1 MKIIKLPKKYKSL
14 LHFYAS
20 KGGVIDYIC
29 LESEPGDTP
38 GYELYES
45 AVKLALSVIE
55 QETNHP
61 LDADYTHMKGHKITL
76 EQFVGSHFSFERNAL
91 VVRGK
96 TSPHLNDYFIAGD
109 AETPS
114 KIVRISEGDYLADGY
129 AAAFANPPYPMQ
141 LDATNLNQLFIQING
156 SFFGGL
162 IASLEIYDWSG
173 TWSKYFEAGAEWWGA
188 YLWTV
193 FNKDTHQLVTI
204 GASSTD

>member
-1 MKIIKLPKKYKSL
+1 MKIRNPHKKLKSL
-14 LHFYAS
+14 LKFYAS

-29 LESEPGDTP
+29 LESEPGDAP
-38 GYELYES
+38 SYELYES
-45 AVKLALSVIE
+45 AVKLALQEIG
-55 QETNHP
+55 QETNRP
-61 LDADYTHMKGHKITL
+61 VDADYTRMKGHKITIK
-76 EQFVGSHFSFERNAL
+76 QFVGSHFSFERNAL
-91 VVRGK
+91 IVRGK

-114 KIVRISEGDYLADGY
+114 NIVPISQGDYIADGY
-129 AAAFANPPYPMQ
+129 AAAFADPPYNMQ
-141 LDATNLNQLFIQING
+141 LDATNLNQLFFQIND

-173 TWSKYFEAGAEWWGA
+173 TWSKYFEPGAEWWGA

-193 FNKDTHQLVTI
+193 LNKDTHQLVTI